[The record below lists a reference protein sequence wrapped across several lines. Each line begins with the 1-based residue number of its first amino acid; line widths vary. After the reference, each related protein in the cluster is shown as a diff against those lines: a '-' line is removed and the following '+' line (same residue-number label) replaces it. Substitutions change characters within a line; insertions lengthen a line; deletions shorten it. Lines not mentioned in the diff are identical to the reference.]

1 MLFAG
6 RRRYAGLQIV
16 PNLLVL
22 HVAGALFAF
31 FRPLASLLRRFLPFA
46 NRSRRRRHVRTQI
59 VPDLFVFDVP
69 AGMTRDGLGGAREGK
84 TADNEGG
91 AGCHESM
98 RMVVKSP

>member
-1 MLFAG
+1 M
-6 RRRYAGLQIV
+6 
-16 PNLLVL
+16 
-22 HVAGALFAF
+22 
-31 FRPLASLLRRFLPFA
+31 
-46 NRSRRRRHVRTQI
+46 
-59 VPDLFVFDVP
+59 PDLFVFDVP